1 MPYSDLYI
9 HASDFDWFIF
19 GDKIKIHAASAG
31 GEVPKVIQNNIK
43 RNRVTYETVK
53 KMPDIF
59 EKSEIKINDSII
71 RKFYN
76 ISFEDVQYIQKVCEL
91 FIPTMPK
98 DRDFV
103 YPDMTS
109 KRELFDFYYQ
119 NIYCQSFITMA
130 RKGFYSFDCVG
141 FQGNFYYQL
150 MAYPGRKE
158 PEIQLPECPI
168 NQCSMTID
176 DFFDNSL
183 DAFPIITLNKI
194 VNNFL

>member
-109 KRELFDFYYQ
+109 KRD
-119 NIYCQSFITMA
+119 
-130 RKGFYSFDCVG
+130 RKSV
-141 FQGNFYYQL
+141 
-150 MAYPGRKE
+150 
-158 PEIQLPECPI
+158 
-168 NQCSMTID
+168 
-176 DFFDNSL
+176 
-183 DAFPIITLNKI
+183 
-194 VNNFL
+194 V

>member
-76 ISFEDVQYIQKVCEL
+76 ISLKTFNTFKRSVNFLFRQCQKTEIL
-91 FIPTMPK
+91 FI
-98 DRDFV
+98 
-103 YPDMTS
+103 
-109 KRELFDFYYQ
+109 Q
-119 NIYCQSFITMA
+119 I
-130 RKGFYSFDCVG
+130 
-141 FQGNFYYQL
+141 
-150 MAYPGRKE
+150 
-158 PEIQLPECPI
+158 
-168 NQCSMTID
+168 
-176 DFFDNSL
+176 
-183 DAFPIITLNKI
+183 
-194 VNNFL
+194 

>member
-91 FIPTMPK
+91 FYS
-98 DRDFV
+98 DNA
-103 YPDMTS
+103 
-109 KRELFDFYYQ
+109 KRQRFCLSRYDKQKRTF
-119 NIYCQSFITMA
+119 
-130 RKGFYSFDCVG
+130 
-141 FQGNFYYQL
+141 
-150 MAYPGRKE
+150 
-158 PEIQLPECPI
+158 
-168 NQCSMTID
+168 
-176 DFFDNSL
+176 
-183 DAFPIITLNKI
+183 
-194 VNNFL
+194 